1 MGHVSVFINGRS
13 YRLGCE
19 DGEEHRVH
27 ELARYVSAKIDELTR
42 EIGPAGG
49 ERLYVM
55 VALMLADEVLEM
67 RDGLSHAV
75 DQQVE
80 TLKAVAPPAEPAP
93 APAPQVVASKPDSM
107 PALAAPAKQAKI
119 RGGVQVPGAERGP
132 PQAQRG

>member
-67 RDGLSHAV
+67 RDGLSQAV
-75 DQQVE
+75 EQHVE
-80 TLKAVAPPAEPAP
+80 TLKAVAPPAQVAAP
-93 APAPQVVASKPDSM
+93 IPDPV
-107 PALAAPAKQAKI
+107 PALAAPAKQPKI
-119 RGGVQVPGAERGP
+119 RGSVQVPGAERGP
-132 PQAQRG
+132 PKVQRG

>member
-67 RDGLSHAV
+67 RDGLSQAV
-75 DQQVE
+75 EQHVE
-80 TLKAVAPPAEPAP
+80 TLKAVAPPAQVAP
-93 APAPQVVASKPDSM
+93 PIADPV
-107 PALAAPAKQAKI
+107 PALAAPAKQPKI

-132 PQAQRG
+132 PKAQRG